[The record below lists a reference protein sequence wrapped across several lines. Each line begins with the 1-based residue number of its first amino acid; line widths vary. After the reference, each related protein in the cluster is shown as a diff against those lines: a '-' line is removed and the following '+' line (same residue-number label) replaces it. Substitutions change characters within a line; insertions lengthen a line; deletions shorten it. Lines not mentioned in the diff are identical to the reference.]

1 MSAIN
6 LQLPSQLHQ
15 KVQKRA
21 ANTNRS
27 VEDEIIAVITNA
39 LDAHDDLA
47 NLPVNIAEQLKQ
59 LHFLDNVS
67 LQQAAQKT
75 VETEKTERMQE
86 LTLKQQ
92 AEGLTE
98 LETQEANTLKDYA
111 NLVMMVRAEAA
122 VLLKERGI
130 DITSLH

>member
-1 MSAIN
+1 MSAVS
-6 LQLPSQLHQ
+6 LQLPSKLYQ

-59 LHFLDNVS
+59 LHFLDNDS
-67 LQQAAQKT
+67 LQQAAQKS
-75 VETEKTERMQE
+75 VETEKAERMQE
-86 LTLKQQ
+86 LALKQQ

-98 LETQEANTLKDYA
+98 LEIQEANNLKDYA
-111 NLVMMVRAEAA
+111 NLVMMVKAEAA

-130 DITSLH
+130 DIPNLH